1 MLESSR
7 KKNDV
12 SEFDRIAHSLMNDYS
27 RKIKELKAVL
37 ENTQVETAL
46 LLRPYDVTRVQSP
59 ITEDITDWSAAQY
72 VQAVKERTGSTPKRQ
87 KRAWLPFLGN
97 VAKTVFGVATEDDVA
112 ALHFHIA
119 KFEQL
124 KTQVESDTTHVLETV
139 HSLYQSQ
146 DKRMNLLDK
155 MM

>member
-1 MLESSR
+1 MS
-7 KKNDV
+7 
-12 SEFDRIAHSLMNDYS
+12 DYA

-46 LLRPYDVTRVQSP
+46 LLRPYDITRVQNP

-72 VQAVKERTGSTPKRQ
+72 VQTVKERTASAPKRQ

-97 VAKTVFGVATEDDVA
+97 IVKTVFGTATEDDVS

-146 DKRMNLLDK
+146 DKRMNLLHK
-155 MM
+155 MMQGFNYNLTIIESDVN

>member
-1 MLESSR
+1 
-7 KKNDV
+7 
-12 SEFDRIAHSLMNDYS
+12 
-27 RKIKELKAVL
+27 
-37 ENTQVETAL
+37 
-46 LLRPYDVTRVQSP
+46 
-59 ITEDITDWSAAQY
+59 
-72 VQAVKERTGSTPKRQ
+72 
-87 KRAWLPFLGN
+87 

-155 MM
+155 MMQGFNYNLSLIESDVYYKLYSFLSMGVL